1 MAPYKAFYGRRYK
14 TSVCWEEVGDKKLY
28 GAKLIHVTF
37 EKVRIIKDRMKV
49 AQDRQKK
56 YVDIRRKPFD
66 FKVGDKVFLKVTP
79 WKNLLTF
86 GIKVKLAL
94 RYIGPF
100 EIVKKVGPVVY
111 KLYLPPSWPKCT
123 MCSIFP

>member
-1 MAPYKAFYGRRYK
+1 M
-14 TSVCWEEVGDKKLY
+14 GDKKLY
-28 GAKLIHVTF
+28 GAKLIHVTS

-66 FKVGDKVFLKVTP
+66 FKVGDKVFLKVAP

-86 GIKVKLAL
+86 GMKVKLAL

-100 EIVKKVGPVVY
+100 EIVKRVGPMVY
-111 KLYLPPSWPKCT
+111 KLDLPPLVGQSARCVPYFLALKG
-123 MCSIFP
+123 